1 MNGSD
6 LTTSGILNPTL
17 RMSSL
22 EIAELTEKDHRHVMR
37 DIRDF
42 IEQGAIDRSRYG
54 QISYLDSMNREQPM
68 YQLDFEATMLLITGY
83 DVNRRAKVINRWM
96 QLERG
101 EAVPLAAK
109 AAVPMDEHLAL
120 LKEHTELLKQAISA
134 LKKEANHRKNFTP
147 DEDARVLHLHGL
159 GYSNRQIGEQIGRKT
174 ASVRSCLYRLKE
186 KGLISAPGDDRQ
198 MALFPVGVLGGS
210 EA

>member
-1 MNGSD
+1 MNGND
-6 LTTSGILNPTL
+6 LTTSGIFNTNL
-17 RMSSL
+17 RMTSV
-22 EIAELTEKDHRHVMR
+22 EIADLMEKNHQHVMR
-37 DIRDF
+37 DIRELVD
-42 IEQGAIDRSRYG
+42 QGAIGLSRFG
-54 QISYLDSMNREQPM
+54 QSSYLNSQNKEQPM
-68 YQLDFEATMLLITGY
+68 YLLDFESTMLLITGY
-83 DVNRRAKVINRWM
+83 DANRRAKVINRWM

-159 GYSNRQIGEQIGRKT
+159 GYSNSQIGEHIGRKG
-174 ASVRSCLYRLKE
+174 ASVRSCLHRLKQ
-186 KGLISAPGDDRQ
+186 KGMLTAKNDERQ
-198 MALFPVGVLGGS
+198 MALFPVGALGVK